1 MKKIPFLILFVF
13 FSAKAFAQET
23 DITIV
28 GILPLDTIIQ
38 RAVDNSALIQR
49 LTKGQEQK
57 AEEIKIDRK
66 AWTQHIALT
75 AGYNYGNGIISD
87 RQTSANDQT
96 TVFRTSTVATYGVG
110 MSLRLPLSEFTTQK
124 NKVRIKELAIEEIEY
139 LKEDTKNMV
148 VKEVISLYNNLE
160 RTLETLKIQTK
171 KLEANEVAA
180 QVTETYFKSGEAT
193 IDQYRMIMD
202 VLNSSKIEVQKTK
215 SDAWFFLKSLEL
227 LVGDSVTN

>member
-1 MKKIPFLILFVF
+1 
-13 FSAKAFAQET
+13 
-23 DITIV
+23 
-28 GILPLDTIIQ
+28 
-38 RAVDNSALIQR
+38 
-49 LTKGQEQK
+49 
-57 AEEIKIDRK
+57 
-66 AWTQHIALT
+66 
-75 AGYNYGNGIISD
+75 
-87 RQTSANDQT
+87 
-96 TVFRTSTVATYGVG
+96 
-110 MSLRLPLSEFTTQK
+110 
-124 NKVRIKELAIEEIEY
+124 LAIEEIEY